1 MNVAVIIA
9 LVQAA
14 VIVLLGLDKWVHQVT
29 GKASLEARVVELEQK
44 VEAASKEFSK
54 KWGEIQAGIGRIEM
68 LQGRQ
73 DEHFKAT
80 DQRVE
85 DLKQRIDRFHGTGL

>member
-1 MNVAVIIA
+1 MNLAVYLA

-14 VIVLLGLDKWVHQVT
+14 VIVLLAADRWVHKVT
-29 GKASLEARVVELEQK
+29 GKASLEARVTALELK
-44 VEAASKEFSK
+44 LAAASQEFSK

-85 DLKQRIDRFHGTGL
+85 DLKSRIDRFHGTGL